1 MKHLY
6 IILFVLPLIGFGQGW
21 YSSYD
26 ISQESKLPFQIVHQ
40 TSDDGYIVT
49 GSYSGGIYLLK
60 TNQNGDSL
68 WYKSFYEN
76 FFQRGSYSVEQTH
89 DDGYIMTGWKRESE
103 DELTDC
109 WIMKTDS
116 IGNEEWFKE
125 YVGVN
130 GNCKGLSVLQT
141 DEENYYVFSGFSII
155 DSESSPP
162 IINVSLIK
170 TDTLGYPVWYKTFG
184 DTINIGWSVK
194 ETFDNGYV
202 IFGEGRIS
210 QKTESYIIKTN
221 ENGEIV
227 EEEGGFE
234 IYHTSDKY
242 ETRMFSGEQTS
253 DGGYVICGQT
263 TEEVGDDYISSL
275 LVIKTFENGNIDW
288 EYDDPDK
295 TGRSIQQTS
304 DGKYIVGGKKDGY
317 IYVVKL
323 FNDGSYEW
331 SQTLD
336 VYIPGLS
343 VDIKETSDLGY
354 IVCGGNYLIKMDSE
368 GNVTSTIELPTP
380 TRKRELIKTTNILG
394 QENTTIKNQLLIE
407 IYDDGSTEKKIVIE

>member
-1 MKHLY
+1 M
-6 IILFVLPLIGFGQGW
+6 GFGQGW

-26 ISQESKLPFQIVHQ
+26 ISQESKLPFKIVQQ

-89 DDGYIMTGWKRESE
+89 DDGYIMTGWKIESE
-103 DELTDC
+103 DEPRDC

-116 IGNEEWFKE
+116 VGNQEWFKE

-130 GNCKGLSVLQT
+130 GSCSGLSVLQT
-141 DEENYYVFSGFSII
+141 YDEDYYVFSGVSVINP
-155 DSESSPP
+155 ESQPP
-162 IINVSLIK
+162 TLNVILIK
-170 TDTLGYPVWYKTFG
+170 TDSIGNQEWYKTFG
-184 DTINIGWSVK
+184 DTINLGRSVK
-194 ETFDNGYV
+194 ETVDNGYV

-210 QKTESYIIKTN
+210 QKIESYIIKTN

-234 IYHTSDKY
+234 SYYISDNY
-242 ETRMFSGEQTS
+242 ESRIFSGEQTS
-253 DGGYVICGQT
+253 DEGYVMCGET
-263 TEEVGDDYISSL
+263 TVEDGDDYIL
-275 LVIKTFENGNIDW
+275 NLRVIKIFEDGDIDW
-288 EYDDPDK
+288 IYDDPDK
-295 TGRSIQQTS
+295 TGKSIQQTS

-336 VYIPGLS
+336 VYIPGLT

-380 TRKRELIKTTNILG
+380 TSKRELIKTTNILG
-394 QENTTIKNQLLIE
+394 QENTTIKNQPFIE
-407 IYDDGSTEKKIVIE
+407 LYDDGSTEKKIVLE